1 MARKTVNLT
10 PDMESV
16 IKKMG
21 IRIQKARLR
30 RNILAD
36 VLAEH
41 AGISKGTL
49 SAIEKGEPTVSIGA
63 YVAVLNGLGMVQDLE
78 LVAVD
83 REGRQQYR
91 ELHLQ
96 ERKRA
101 TKRGMEKNRRIII

>member
-1 MARKTVNLT
+1 MARKTVKLT
-10 PDMESV
+10 PEAELV
-16 IKKMG
+16 IEKMG
-21 IRIQKARLR
+21 IRMQKARLR

-36 VLAEH
+36 VLAEQ
-41 AGISKGTL
+41 AGFSKGTL

-63 YVAVLNGLGMVQDLE
+63 YVAVLNALGMLQDLE

-83 REGRQQYR
+83 KEGRQQYR

>member
-1 MARKTVNLT
+1 MARKTIKLT
-10 PDMESV
+10 PEAELV
-16 IKKMG
+16 IEKMG

-30 RNILAD
+30 RNILAE
-36 VLAEH
+36 VLVEH

-63 YVAVLNGLGMVQDLE
+63 YVAVLNALGMVQDLE
-78 LVAVD
+78 AVAAD
-83 REGRQQYR
+83 KEGRQQYR

>member
-21 IRIQKARLR
+21 IRIKKARLR
-30 RNILAD
+30 RNVMAE
-36 VLAEH
+36 VLAEQ

-49 SAIEKGEPTVSIGA
+49 SAIEKGKPTVSIGA
-63 YVAVLNGLGMVQDLE
+63 YTAVLNALDMVHDLE

-83 REGRQQYR
+83 KEGRQHYR

-101 TKRGMEKNRRIII
+101 TKRGTEEQI